1 MDQVKEG
8 MMITIEYRLQTTTRY
23 GDSQA
28 MEPISTNFVLGV
40 DAQYPSVEAA
50 LMNKRVGDHFR
61 VRVGPEEL
69 YGTYEEDLVRE
80 LPRADYRE
88 DRLQVGRMYRQ
99 IRKMSLVQFLVRE
112 LRDDVI
118 VADFNDP
125 RAGSWADF
133 DITVKAVREAT
144 PSELKPSCLPRRE
157 GCM

>member
-1 MDQVKEG
+1 
-8 MMITIEYRLQTTTRY
+8 
-23 GDSQA
+23 
-28 MEPISTNFVLGV
+28 
-40 DAQYPSVEAA
+40 
-50 LMNKRVGDHFR
+50 MNKRVGDHFR